1 MNLLIQDVKTGPFM
15 DFEVK
20 KDMRIAPLC
29 RLPDLNV
36 INMMKC
42 LDERL
47 VHQVFNELPVA

>member
-29 RLPDLNV
+29 RLPDCNV
-36 INMMKC
+36 MNMMKC

-47 VHQVFNELPVA
+47 DHQVFNELPVA